1 MILLNELSIYDN
13 ELSIDDINE
22 FNFVDNK
29 VSLET
34 IDKILPVIFESL
46 DDKNYQNLTLKQSD
60 EQFQASMSVID
71 DIIRYQDIYN
81 ETIIKYI
88 YYFDSIQ
95 LKIILQYQYLEEE
108 TVKFIISLFEKDE
121 ISKNLQ
127 FLFSNEKISESI
139 KNELKSLIEII

>member
-1 MILLNELSIYDN
+1 MIVLDELSNELSM
-13 ELSIDDINE
+13 DDINE

-46 DDKNYQNLTLKQSD
+46 DDKNYKHLTLQQSD
-60 EQFQASMSVID
+60 AQFQASMSVVD

-121 ISKNLQ
+121 ISKSLQ
-127 FLFSNEKISESI
+127 FLFANEKIPESI